1 MGADISFGHLS
12 SELRLGH
19 GRTGGTRG
27 GGRGAHMAQAAAA
40 RAVEVLAQGT
50 PVQLHA
56 ENRRRII
63 REGGR

>member
-1 MGADISFGHLS
+1 
-12 SELRLGH
+12 
-19 GRTGGTRG
+19 
-27 GGRGAHMAQAAAA
+27 MAQAAAA

-56 ENRRRII
+56 ENRRKII